1 VRRLSRL
8 VAATLPLIVLGV
20 FAGGAGAEE
29 VATTF
34 PGAPLTVS
42 VGPLGQCQSGYS
54 SYENG
59 GGNFF
64 SPADAL
70 GDCGFFLAFPK
81 AGAGQ
86 PVELQGTTWGFNGSA
101 GPGLGFAEDGKE
113 YLPVSQSAVTGA
125 GTTASPYTQTTIF
138 EVTTPERRA
147 NHETGFVLITE
158 TTTYVDGEP
167 QFTSTYNVKNL
178 TQGKLYFRA
187 IYAGD
192 LYVTGSDY
200 GTGVYLAG
208 PPPFIGGQNAAAGV
222 LGGFTQAALPSP
234 PWSAWEEGCW
244 NETPE
249 GRCEGASPEDA
260 GIWHDVRSTVEAEHA
275 FNDSIDPALI
285 DNAAGVEWDQLRT
298 TGLAKEAE
306 QAFTIINRTGIP
318 SGLQISPVNQ
328 TLTQGQTETI
338 NVTALNTANEPYAGK
353 SVRYTV
359 AGANPQSGA
368 VTLNSSGQAQV
379 SYVGNN
385 AGLDT
390 IQLYVDLGGSGS
402 QTPND
407 PAATAQVTF
416 VPKPPPPPTPN
427 STYTVQSI
435 KANANG
441 TITITFV
448 PTQSGQAVL
457 TVTVP
462 TGTIAR
468 YQASIARHR
477 HTKKCTRGLVLIKHK
492 CQPKTTV
499 TGSVAA
505 PGTAG
510 APLTLTV
517 KPSSKLLSQL
527 QKGKT
532 IHVVA
537 TLTYTSSLGGAP
549 TVHIYPVTL
558 KGKKP
563 KKHHHGKH

>member
-1 VRRLSRL
+1 MNRLRGL
-8 VAATLPLIVLGV
+8 MAVVLAVGGLCAFAA
-20 FAGGAGAEE
+20 GADAEE

-34 PGAPLTVS
+34 PSTPLTVS

-54 SYENG
+54 SYESG

-64 SPADAL
+64 SPSVAL

-81 AGAGQ
+81 AGVGQ
-86 PVELQGTTWGFNGSA
+86 PAELQSTTWGFPGSA
-101 GPGLGFAEDGKE
+101 GPGLGFAEGSKE
-113 YLPVSQSAVTGA
+113 YLPVSQSPVSGA
-125 GTTASPYTQTTIF
+125 GTTASPYTQTTVF
-138 EVTTPERRA
+138 EVSTAERREK
-147 NHETGFVLITE
+147 HEAGFALITE
-158 TTTYVDGEP
+158 TTTYVNGEP

-178 TQGKLYFRA
+178 TKSALYFRA

-208 PPPFIGGQNAAAGV
+208 PPPFIGGQNAAAGI
-222 LGGFTQAALPSP
+222 LGGFVQAGPPSP

-249 GRCEGASPEDA
+249 ARCEGASAEDA

-285 DNAAGVEWDQLRT
+285 DNAVGVEWDQFRT

-306 QAFTIINRTGIP
+306 QAFTVINRTGVP
-318 SGLQISPVNQ
+318 SGLQISPANQ

-338 NVTALNTANEPYAGK
+338 NITAVNTANEPYAGK

-359 AGANPQSGA
+359 SGANPQSGA
-368 VTLNSSGQAQV
+368 VTLNSSGQAQI

-390 IQLYVDLGGSGS
+390 IQMYVDLAGSGT

-407 PAATAQVTF
+407 PAAAAQVTF
-416 VPKPPPPPTPN
+416 APKPPPAPN
-427 STYTVQSI
+427 STYTVQSV

-448 PTQSGQAVL
+448 PSQAGQAVL

-462 TGTIAR
+462 TGKISR

-477 HTKKCTRGLVLIKHK
+477 HGKKCTNGLVLIKHK
-492 CQPKTTV
+492 CLPKTTV
-499 TGSVAA
+499 TGSVSA
-505 PGTAG
+505 PGAAG
-510 APLTLTV
+510 VPLTLTV
-517 KPSSKLLSQL
+517 NPSGKLLGQL
-527 QKGKT
+527 KKGKT
-532 IHVVA
+532 VHVVA
-537 TLTYTSSLGGAP
+537 TLTYTSSLGGTP

-558 KGKKP
+558 KGEKP
-563 KKHHHGKH
+563 KKHHHHRH